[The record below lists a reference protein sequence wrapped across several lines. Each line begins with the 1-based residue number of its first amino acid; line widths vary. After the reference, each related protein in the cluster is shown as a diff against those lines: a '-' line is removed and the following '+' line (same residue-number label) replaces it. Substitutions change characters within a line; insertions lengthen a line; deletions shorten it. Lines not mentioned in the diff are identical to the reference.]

1 MTPGSGPACRSF
13 PWEVGGRFYNTDPGC
28 DGGRTNGHK
37 QNRGC
42 FLSLKASAQPTTASS
57 TEDGEAELRVKA
69 DSAGGAWM
77 GARTWL
83 VSREE
88 SVHG

>member
-1 MTPGSGPACRSF
+1 MTPGPRPACSSF
-13 PWEVGGRFYNTDPGC
+13 PREAGGRFYNADP
-28 DGGRTNGHK
+28 DWDRGRTNGHK

-42 FLSLKASAQPTTASS
+42 FLSLKASTQPATVSS
-57 TEDGEAELRVKA
+57 TEDWEAGLRVRA
-69 DSAGGAWM
+69 DSAGGVWM